1 MKKEN
6 IKILLVDDDED
17 DYVMARDLLSEV
29 ATTTYEIEWAIS
41 YNDALERIANG
52 NHDLY
57 LFDYRL
63 GDRTGLDLL
72 NEVIAG
78 GSNIPIILLTGQG
91 DHEVDVS
98 AMKAGAMD
106 YLVKGQINAFMME
119 RAIRY
124 AIERKRAEEQIFRM
138 AFYDSLTELP
148 NRVLF
153 QDRLKQAI
161 SYAERNNRLLA
172 VLFLDIDNFKRINDT
187 FGHHIGDELLK
198 GCAERLTGILR
209 KSDAVSRQIMPDL
222 FARLGGD
229 EFTVLLTEIRDTKD
243 AARVARRILNVLSR
257 PFVINNREL
266 FVSTSIGIVMYPS
279 DGKDVDSLL
288 KNADAAMY
296 HAKGNGKNNYQYYM
310 ESMNASALEMLT
322 LENDLRRAIE
332 REEFILYYQP
342 RMHIRTGKI
351 SGLEALIRWVHPEKG
366 LIQPATF
373 ISLAEETNLI
383 TYIDEWVLKNAFRQ
397 GAVWQKSGYP
407 SLYLSVN
414 ISGTQFKHDT
424 LLDIVTE
431 SLSESG
437 LNPHN
442 LELEITESVLM
453 QNAKS
458 TLSVLYELKRMG
470 LNLSMDDF
478 GTGYCSFSYLKSF
491 PLDIIKIDRSF
502 ITDINKTKA
511 DAAIVKAIIAMSHTL
526 KLKVVAEGVE
536 TDEQLSLLREM
547 GCDEMQGYLLS
558 RPLPAE
564 EINAFLLKRRELV
577 NTQV

>member
-1 MKKEN
+1 
-6 IKILLVDDDED
+6 
-17 DYVMARDLLSEV
+17 
-29 ATTTYEIEWAIS
+29 
-41 YNDALERIANG
+41 
-52 NHDLY
+52 
-57 LFDYRL
+57 
-63 GDRTGLDLL
+63 
-72 NEVIAG
+72 
-78 GSNIPIILLTGQG
+78 
-91 DHEVDVS
+91 
-98 AMKAGAMD
+98 
-106 YLVKGQINAFMME
+106 
-119 RAIRY
+119 
-124 AIERKRAEEQIFRM
+124 M
-138 AFYDSLTELP
+138 AFYDILTKLP

-198 GCAERLTGILR
+198 GCAERLTGVLR

-229 EFTVLLTEIRDTKD
+229 EFTVLLTEIRDTRD
-243 AARVARRILNVLSR
+243 AARVAQRILNVLSR

-407 SLYLSVN
+407 SLSLSVN

-458 TLSVLYELKRMG
+458 TQSVLYELKRMG

-491 PLDIIKIDRSF
+491 PLDIIKIDRTF

>member
-41 YNDALERIANG
+41 YNDALERIANS

-198 GCAERLTGILR
+198 GCAERLTGVLR

-266 FVSTSIGIVMYPS
+266 FVSTSIGIVIYPS

-373 ISLAEETNLI
+373 IHLAEETNLI

-491 PLDIIKIDRSF
+491 PLDIIKIDRTF